1 MAWRS
6 PASLSR
12 WAARAVVAGVVRET
26 EQRLRGCL
34 ALVPAELLI
43 ARATAGLLLRNRDS
57 GDSDEEEDSLT
68 ETEEEEEEEEGVG
81 VGGRTAKGDVM
92 DHALRLAKEHVQRV
106 ERWWRKLPGHRAS
119 PGHTLRE
126 ALDAMT
132 EVNPKYDQDFPTHLT
147 RLLLKLVLLD
157 AVFVDRDYGDKD
169 RRCVVPFAWERW
181 FARLVARLGPFT
193 HLQELQ
199 VYGGMYPSILAA
211 ILKGAPFLTSLLISH
226 INITDEI
233 LLVAGRF
240 CPRLEK
246 LYLLHNYPWQV
257 ISLKA
262 FCAAFFDGASKRD
275 LVRVMRAGCEGN
287 IRRTFD
293 SLTEVDLAYGEI
305 EVAKEF
311 HKFLLSFYPNLTSIS
326 CEWRTNMFED
336 GYSSHAYDVLFP
348 IISKGQQVSLKR
360 VYLDGV
366 TLYSTG
372 RTRLQQ
378 MAWSCPAVTSLALD
392 CSTRGS
398 PRVYETAGRQLTE
411 LLSEWTHF
419 SELHANVSYEDHV
432 THTMLAPALR
442 VHGGRLTSLTLEASS
457 PGQRLHVATVCLLVQ
472 LCPVLASLRLRVWS
486 RSMLEAPA
494 TQPSPPLSLHCA
506 HLEEFCLH
514 EDGPGDQDDPVAEEG
529 HLARWTGLME
539 TIMTASPLLATLSI
553 SICRGVA
560 PLMDKLQSDIHVLH
574 LHVTD
579 GYEWEPSVE
588 QICQLVSRLPRLQHL
603 FLEEVSGRVFWRVRR
618 RYQYTGLRVYWGNL
632 HGWPRT

>member
-6 PASLSR
+6 PASLSQ
-12 WAARAVVAGVVRET
+12 WAARAVVAAVVKET
-26 EQRLRGCL
+26 EQRLRLCL

-43 ARATAGLLLRNRDS
+43 ARATAGLLLRNTDS
-57 GDSDEEEDSLT
+57 EDSEDDDDEE
-68 ETEEEEEEEEGVG
+68 EEEEEEEEGGEEGHGKAVH
-81 VGGRTAKGDVM
+81 GDVM
-92 DHALRLAKEHVQRV
+92 DHALRLAKGHVLRV
-106 ERWWRKLPGHRAS
+106 ARWWRKLPGQRAA
-119 PGHTLRE
+119 PGHTLRDT
-126 ALDAMT
+126 LDGLT

-233 LLVAGRF
+233 LLVASRF
-240 CPRLEK
+240 CPRLER
-246 LYLLHNYPWQV
+246 LYLLHNFPWQV

-287 IRRTFD
+287 VRRTFN
-293 SLTEVDLAYGEI
+293 SLQEVDLAYGEI

-311 HKFLLSFYPNLTSIS
+311 HRFLLSFYPDLTSIS
-326 CEWRTNMFED
+326 CEWKTNVFED
-336 GYSSHAYDVLFP
+336 GYSSHGYDVLFP

-366 TLYSTG
+366 TLYSAG
-372 RTRLQQ
+372 RARLQQ
-378 MAWSCPAVTSLALD
+378 MAWSCPAVTSLSLD

-398 PRVYETAGRQLTE
+398 PSVYETAGKQLTE

-419 SELHANVSYEDHV
+419 SELHANVSCEDHV
-432 THTMLAPALR
+432 THTMLTPALR
-442 VHGGRLTSLTLEASS
+442 VHGGRLTSLTLEASC
-457 PGQRLHVATVCLLVQ
+457 PGQRLHAATVCLLVH
-472 LCPVLASLRLRVWS
+472 LCPALTSLRLRVWN

-494 TQPSPPLSLHCA
+494 SDTPSSTPLELHCA
-506 HLEEFCLH
+506 NLEEFCLH

-529 HLARWTGLME
+529 HLARWTGLLEAVMA
-539 TIMTASPLLATLSI
+539 ASPLLATLSI

-560 PLMDKLQSDIHVLH
+560 PLMDKLQSDILVLH
-574 LHVTD
+574 LHVKD

-588 QICQLVSRLPRLQHL
+588 QLCQLVSRLPRLQHL
-603 FLEEVSGRVFWRVRR
+603 FLEEVSGRLFWRVRR
-618 RYQYTGLRVYWGNL
+618 RYQYTGLRVHWGNL
-632 HGWPRT
+632 YGWPRT